1 MSLNIFNTLRQWWVD
16 SHLQENSP
24 KEKKKLLFKFLFS
37 IDFDKKKMNVQTENQ
52 NEFLGENLF
61 SFWNTEGRIL
71 RSGMK
76 RRLGS

>member
-1 MSLNIFNTLRQWWVD
+1 MSGLSFARKF
-16 SHLQENSP
+16 S
-24 KEKKKLLFKFLFS
+24 KRKKKLLFKFLFS

-52 NEFLGENLF
+52 NEFLRENLF